1 MSSNLSQQTT
11 DEPAKETTVA
21 VESLGKTYESD
32 RRTVEAL
39 SDVNFTV
46 DEGEF
51 VCIVGPSGC
60 GKTTLFRVIA
70 GLEEATVGQVTLD
83 GEPVTGPGT
92 DRGMVFQEYGLF
104 PWRTVAE
111 NVAFGLEEQGVDGPT
126 RAARVDEMLRLVG
139 LDGFTDAYPK
149 ELSGG
154 MKQRVGIAR
163 ALAVDPELLL
173 MDEPFGAVDAQT
185 RDMLHEELLDIWAET
200 DKTVLFVTHDV
211 EEAVTLA
218 DRVVVMA
225 ANPGRVREI
234 VSVDIDRP
242 RERTDPVFAEY
253 VERIRGLIGE

>member
-1 MSSNLSQQTT
+1 MSEQLH
-11 DEPAKETTVA
+11 AETTVA

-39 SDVNFTV
+39 ADVDFTV

-70 GLEEATVGQVTLD
+70 GLEEATTGAVKLGGD
-83 GEPVTGPGT
+83 PVTGPGT

-111 NVAFGLEEQGVDGPT
+111 NVAFGLEEQGVEEPT
-126 RAARVDEMLRLVG
+126 RSARVDEMLRLVG
-139 LDGFTDAYPK
+139 LDGFADAYPR

-185 RDMLHEELLDIWAET
+185 RDMLHGELLDIWAET

-234 VSVDIDRP
+234 VSVDIERP